1 MGRAINQCCQSKL
14 WTYGTKLAME
24 HSLSLLDIIDFSNFS
39 YGLQHS
45 NEKELLPRILQEYK
59 EY

>member
-1 MGRAINQCCQSKL
+1 
-14 WTYGTKLAME
+14 ME
-24 HSLSLLDIIDFSNFS
+24 HSLRLLDIIDFSNFS

-45 NEKELLPRILQEYK
+45 NEKELLPMKLQEYK